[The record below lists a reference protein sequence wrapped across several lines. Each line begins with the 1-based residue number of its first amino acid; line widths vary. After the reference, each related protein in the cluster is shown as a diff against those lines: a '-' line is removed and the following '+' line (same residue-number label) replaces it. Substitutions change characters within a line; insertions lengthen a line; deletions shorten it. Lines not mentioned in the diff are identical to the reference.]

1 MAHFARVTGGVVE
14 TIVVVNDDVITVNG
28 TETETV
34 GQTFLTDLL
43 GGEWVQCSYNANP
56 VNGVD
61 RGGYPGIGWSWT
73 GTLFEAPAQPDE
85 EEQP

>member
-1 MAHFARVTGGVVE
+1 MAHFARIDTGIVRE
-14 TIVVVNDDVITVNG
+14 VVVLNNDVITVDG
-28 TETETV
+28 TESETV

-43 GGEWVQCSYNANP
+43 GGEWVQCSYNGNP

-73 GTLFEAPAQPDE
+73 GTIFEAPAEPE
-85 EEQP
+85 PAP